1 MAPRVSL
8 PPPLLLVLLL
18 TILLTPPQAL
28 AQKEA
33 EIDEI
38 SEIRLSFERLHQESV
53 LDSNLADFGLEGLQ
67 FSNNPITER
76 EKRWPEDLVI
86 APVPGYSPQLG
97 WNLKLAGGYFLDSRD
112 EQSKSPASILGG
124 AVMVSE
130 NGSTAY
136 GGGAYLHLM
145 DDKLRVQ
152 FGALYADVRYTYY
165 VNDVLGS
172 GRDIGIDLE
181 QNGPLYFA
189 KATWRVWQRLYVG
202 LGYLSGSV
210 DTTVL
215 GLPDP
220 PPVLPPQLFST
231 AKFELGA
238 FIIPFEIDSRDH
250 EQFPRS
256 GWKIDGSAKFYRE
269 AAGSDFDAEIVNIFI
284 NRYWPMRE
292 NDALAA
298 RIALKSADGD
308 APFFL
313 LSTFGGSKDLRGYPG
328 GRYRDYKMYAVQTEY
343 RWHFNERWI
352 FTGFAGFGE
361 VADKFSEFGKDF
373 LPAAGI
379 GARFVLSKKHQVSLS
394 TDIGVG
400 KDGTEFYFG
409 IGEAF

>member
-1 MAPRVSL
+1 MTTQFFRPRGSA
-8 PPPLLLVLLL
+8 LVLLL
-18 TILLTPPQAL
+18 TILLMPPLAQ
-28 AQKEA
+28 AQKETQT
-33 EIDEI
+33 DEI
-38 SEIRLSFERLHQESV
+38 SEIRLTFERVRQESI
-53 LDSNLADFGLEGLQ
+53 LDSSLADVGLDGLEL
-67 FSNNPITER
+67 SHNPITE
-76 EKRWPEDLVI
+76 KVKKWPENLVI
-86 APVPGYSPQLG
+86 VPVPGYSPQIG
-97 WNLKLAGGYFLDSRD
+97 WNLKLAGGYFLGTRD
-112 EQSKSPASILGG
+112 EDSNSPPSIIGG
-124 AVMVSE
+124 VAMVSD

-136 GGGAYLHLM
+136 GGGAYFHLF

-152 FGALYADVRYTYY
+152 LGAVYADVRYTYF

-172 GRDIGIDLE
+172 GRDVGIDLE
-181 QNGPLYFA
+181 QSGPLYFA
-189 KATWRVWQRLYVG
+189 KATWRVWKRLYLGV
-202 LGYLSGSV
+202 GYLSGSV

-215 GLPDP
+215 ALPDP

-250 EQFPRS
+250 ELFPRS
-256 GWKIDGSAKFYRE
+256 GWKIDGGVKFFRE
-269 AAGSDFDAEIVNIFI
+269 SAGSDFNADIVNIFV
-284 NRYWPMRE
+284 NRFWPMRE
-292 NDALAA
+292 NDTLAA

-373 LPAAGI
+373 LPAAGV